1 LQFQSQPDPEKCGN
15 STDSAD
21 STCPTS
27 KSIGQLLMFQPE
39 TGSLCLNLNVTK
51 HLFQALGGK
60 LIVRQRPQEGE
71 VMTIFLPLEVT
82 NTDSCSHNEIFA
94 KKSLR

>member
-1 LQFQSQPDPEKCGN
+1 L
-15 STDSAD
+15 
-21 STCPTS
+21 

-39 TGSLCLNLNVTK
+39 TGSLSLNLNVTK
-51 HLFQALGGK
+51 HLFQVLGGK

-82 NTDSCSHNEIFA
+82 NTGMDSQREFLA
-94 KKSLR
+94 KNSLR

>member
-1 LQFQSQPDPEKCGN
+1 VFDI
-15 STDSAD
+15 
-21 STCPTS
+21 

-39 TGSLCLNLNVTK
+39 TGSLSLNLNVTK
-51 HLFQALGGK
+51 HLFQVLGGK

-82 NTDSCSHNEIFA
+82 NTGMDSQREFLA
-94 KKSLR
+94 KNSLR